1 MRPSKK
7 LRIPSASLL
16 LLICTLHMAPRAA
29 AQVSCV
35 VTYNCRSSQCAA
47 AVGGPR
53 TLNYPN
59 EQACIDAAK
68 TVGDGK
74 IASCSCG
81 SPAASAAG
89 ASTAVAPVAPGHE
102 FDNTIHQA
110 VAAGIAGKVSPGNA
124 VGLIGLGL
132 LGNALFAPK
141 TTNPVQPE
149 AQQQVNLAAQ
159 QLNNSGLY
167 LFRQKNYAGAINEF
181 QKALIQTP
189 NDVSIINNLA
199 LAKQQLVI
207 QQLNLKMATQTSGA
221 LGQLLGDA
229 PPNTGLFDDQLP
241 HSLGTEQN
249 SSPLSLVDLG
259 SDAGVVD
266 LGSAIGTSV
275 DPDSLKGQI
284 DGVLANHTLPTA
296 APDPRVEM
304 PQGQDIEL
312 LFQPPQS
319 TASQFP
325 GPQLPANSPKPVN
338 PMMDAEGR
346 AQVEAIFARPDS
358 LNDTLEKQSLGPEA
372 KPAFNPLLKDAMKD
386 PSSSQNTVPG
396 PFDSKVAKPDSTD
409 LTPADPVSTPRKNTN
424 ASDHLKTAAAIGA
437 NGDLKKVYD
446 EGGGK
451 SAGPLPFTKAPNPH
465 VQSIS
470 SPVVPKQYLGDSE
483 VVKFEAQWKAARAEQ
498 ARAAE
503 KLQAIQEA
511 REKPDANQGALNVAQ
526 TNADNDL
533 SAANSKLSSAAVN
546 IEDRVSILKRSFHE
560 DRLDP
565 PKE

>member
-16 LLICTLHMAPRAA
+16 LLLCALHIVPRAA

-81 SPAASAAG
+81 SPTAPASG
-89 ASTAVAPVAPGHE
+89 ASTVVAPVAPGHE

-110 VAAGIAGKVSPGNA
+110 IAAGVAGKVSPGNA

-149 AQQQVNLAAQ
+149 AQQQANLAAQ

-167 LFRQKNYAGAINEF
+167 LFGQRNYAGAINEF
-181 QKALIQTP
+181 QKALAQSP
-189 NDVSIINNLA
+189 NDASIINNLA
-199 LAKQQLVI
+199 LAKQQLGI

-221 LGQLLGDA
+221 LAQLLGEA
-229 PPNTGLFDDQLP
+229 PHTTGLFGDQLP
-241 HSLGTEQN
+241 HSPVIDQN
-249 SSPLSLVDLG
+249 ASPLSLVNLG
-259 SDAGVVD
+259 SDPEVVD
-266 LGSAIGTSV
+266 LHGATGISV
-275 DPDSLKGQI
+275 DPESLKTQL
-284 DGVLANHTLPTA
+284 DGVLANPTLPTA
-296 APDPRVEM
+296 PPDPRAEM
-304 PQGQDIEL
+304 PQVEDIDL
-312 LFQPPQS
+312 LFEPPQ
-319 TASQFP
+319 AVSQFP
-325 GPQLPANSPKPVN
+325 GPRRPANSPKLVN
-338 PMMDAEGR
+338 PMMDAEER
-346 AQVEAIFARPDS
+346 AQVEAIFAQPGGLD
-358 LNDTLEKQSLGPEA
+358 DTLEKQALYLKA
-372 KPAFNPLLKDAMKD
+372 NPATDPLLRDAVKDT
-386 PSSSQNTVPG
+386 SSDQNTVPG
-396 PFDSKVAKPDSTD
+396 LFGSRAARPGSGD
-409 LTPADPVSTPRKNTN
+409 LTPAGPVVTPGKNTN
-424 ASDHLKTAAAIGA
+424 ASEHLKAAAAIGA
-437 NGDLKKVYD
+437 NGDLGKVYD
-446 EGGGK
+446 KGGEK
-451 SAGPLPFTKAPNPH
+451 SPGPLDFPKAPGSQVPS
-465 VQSIS
+465 VL
-470 SPVVPKQYLGDSE
+470 PPDVPKQYLGDSK
-483 VVKFEAQWKAARAEQ
+483 VVEFQRQWETARAEQ

-511 REKPDANQGALNVAQ
+511 RKKSNANKGALDVAQ

-546 IEDRVSILKRSFHE
+546 IEDRVRILKRSFHE